1 MINTRAFSKK
11 VAESNK
17 HGSQAYR
24 TLPYSVELRPRMGTY
39 DDEHFNDG
47 FIFDER
53 HVSSYVCSYICL
65 YIKVKGKYI
74 HTCSDYDYRF

>member
-11 VAESNK
+11 VAETNM

-39 DDEHFNDG
+39 GTYEDDRDRFNKG
-47 FIFDER
+47 FVFDER
-53 HVSSYVCSYICL
+53 HVSSYVVMIYE
-65 YIKVKGKYI
+65 
-74 HTCSDYDYRF
+74 H